1 LKTLY
6 YCRSEKI
13 GKADKVAKRIERQ
26 IIEEIDIKQLAE
38 GDECLA
44 CQ

>member
-1 LKTLY
+1 LY

-13 GKADKVAKRIERQ
+13 GKADKLNKKIERKQ
-26 IIEEIDIKQLAE
+26 IEESIDIAKMAVE
-38 GDECLA
+38 EECLA